1 MIIIKSSTE
10 IAIMRQC
17 GKILADILAT
27 LRKETKAGVKTCR
40 LDTIMAEE
48 AKRQGVIPS
57 FKNYHGFP
65 ANICVSIND
74 EIVHGIPGERV
85 IEEGDIVSLDAG
97 VIYKGFHT
105 DSAITVAVGKVT
117 KQAKELIEV
126 TEAGLEAGISKARR
140 GAHVGDI
147 STAVQNYVESK
158 GFTVVREYTGH
169 GVGRDLHEDPQVPNF
184 AFKGGPLL
192 RTGMVLAIE
201 PMVNAG
207 GWRTRVSDDN
217 WKVLTS
223 DGSLSAHFEHTV
235 AINDEGVE
243 VLTCY

>member
-1 MIIIKSSTE
+1 MVIIKSSME
-10 IAIMRQC
+10 IAVMRQC
-17 GKILADILAT
+17 GKILAGILDK
-27 LRKETKAGVKTCR
+27 LREETRAGVKTCW

-48 AKRQGVIPS
+48 AKKRGVIPS

-74 EIVHGIPGERV
+74 EIVHGIPGERM

-105 DSAITVAVGKVT
+105 DSAITVAVGKIT
-117 KQAKELIEV
+117 RRARELIEV
-126 TEAGLEAGISKARR
+126 TEAGLEAGIAQARCR
-140 GAHVGDI
+140 GHVRDI

-169 GVGRDLHEDPQVPNF
+169 GIGRNLHEDPQVPNF
-184 AFKGGPLL
+184 TFEGGPLL

-207 GWRTRVSDDN
+207 DWHTRVSDDN

-235 AINDEGVE
+235 AINDEGAE
-243 VLTCY
+243 VLTCS

>member
-1 MIIIKSSTE
+1 MIIKSSME
-10 IAIMRQC
+10 ISVMRQC
-17 GKILADILAT
+17 GMILAGILDK
-27 LRKETKAGVKTCR
+27 LREETRAGVKTCW
-40 LDTIMAEE
+40 LDTIMSEE
-48 AKRQGVIPS
+48 ANKRGVIPS

-65 ANICVSIND
+65 ANLCVSIND
-74 EIVHGIPGERV
+74 EIVHGIPGERM

-105 DSAITVAVGKVT
+105 DSAITVAVGNIT
-117 KQAKELIEV
+117 RQARELIEV
-126 TEAGLEAGISKARR
+126 TEAGLEAGIVQARC
-140 GAHVGDI
+140 GAHVRDI
-147 STAVQNYVESK
+147 STAVQNYVETK

-169 GVGRDLHEDPQVPNF
+169 GIGRNLHEDPQVPNF
-184 AFKGGPLL
+184 AFERGPLL

-207 GWRTRVSDDN
+207 DWHTRVSDDN

-235 AINDEGVE
+235 AINDEGAE
-243 VLTCY
+243 VLTCS